1 MNKTKKI
8 KKASIL
14 GIIGN
19 IFLCI
24 IKGIIGL
31 ITNSRAMIADAFNSA
46 TDIFTSLMTFIG
58 NKIASKPRDDDHNL
72 GHGKAEY
79 IYSMLISV
87 TMIFMSITIFKDSI
101 TSLINQNT
109 YEYSIYLVYICII
122 TIIAKISLYLYTNK
136 IAKIYGNLLIKASSK
151 DHLIDS
157 IITFFNLISCLLAK
171 ANIYILDPIVG
182 IGISIWIIYTAITI
196 FKESYNVLM
205 DKSISDNTK
214 QKVIETINKHSEIK
228 KINHFNSTPIG
239 YQYQISFTIF
249 VDGNLSTYESHAIAD
264 KLEKEITNNNDDIYL
279 TVIHV
284 NPIDIDKND
293 KEIRN
298 DKIDKD
304 IKIDNS
310 KNNFKIK
317 MKIL

>member
-1 MNKTKKI
+1 MNKSKKI
-8 KKASIL
+8 KTASIL

-19 IFLCI
+19 LFLSI
-24 IKGIIGL
+24 IKGIIGYT
-31 ITNSRAMIADAFNSA
+31 TNSRAMIADAFNSA

-79 IYSMLISV
+79 IYSMIISI
-87 TMIFMSITIFKDSI
+87 TMIFMSLTIFKDSI
-101 TSLINQNT
+101 ISLINKNT

-122 TIIAKISLYLYTNK
+122 TIITKLCLYIYTSKLAKTYN
-136 IAKIYGNLLIKASSK
+136 NLLIKASSK

-157 IITFFNLISCLLAK
+157 VITSFNLISCLLAK

-182 IGISIWIIYTAITI
+182 IGISIWIIYTAIII

-205 DKSISDNTK
+205 DKSISNDTK

-284 NPIDIDKND
+284 NPIDIQKDNRT
-293 KEIRN
+293 KEKLR
-298 DKIDKD
+298 
-304 IKIDNS
+304 
-310 KNNFKIK
+310 
-317 MKIL
+317 

>member
-1 MNKTKKI
+1 MNKSKQVKI
-8 KKASIL
+8 ASIL

-19 IFLCI
+19 LFLSI
-24 IKGIIGL
+24 IKGIIGF
-31 ITNSRAMIADAFNSA
+31 ITNSRSMIADAFNSSG
-46 TDIFTSLMTFIG
+46 DIFTSLMTFIG

-87 TMIFMSITIFKDSI
+87 TMILMALIIFKDSI
-101 TSLINQNT
+101 VSLINKCT
-109 YEYSIYLVYICII
+109 YTYSAWLVIVCLI
-122 TIIAKISLYLYTNK
+122 TIVVKLSLYIYTTK
-136 IAKIYGNLLIKASSK
+136 LAKKYNNLLIKANSK

-171 ANIYILDPIVG
+171 ANIYFLDPIVG
-182 IGISIWIIYTAITI
+182 IGIAIWITYTAIII

-205 DKSISDNTK
+205 DKSISNDTK
-214 QKVIETINKHSEIK
+214 QKVLDIIKKHQEVK

-264 KLEKEITNNNDDIYL
+264 KLEKEITKNNDDIYL

-284 NPIDIDKND
+284 NPIDISKDNQI
-293 KEIRN
+293 KE
-298 DKIDKD
+298 
-304 IKIDNS
+304 S
-310 KNNFKIK
+310 KKVK
-317 MKIL
+317 

>member
-1 MNKTKKI
+1 MQKSKKI
-8 KKASIL
+8 KIASIL
-14 GIIGN
+14 GITGN
-19 IFLCI
+19 LFLSI
-24 IKGIIGL
+24 IKGIIGFL
-31 ITNSRAMIADAFNSA
+31 TNSQAMIADAFNSA

-79 IYSMLISV
+79 IYSMLISI
-87 TMIFMSITIFKDSI
+87 TMIFMAIIIFKDSI
-101 TSLINQNT
+101 TTLINKQT
-109 YEYSIYLVYICII
+109 YEYSYWLVIVCII
-122 TIIAKISLYLYTNK
+122 TIIIKISLYIYTNK
-136 IAKIYGNLLIKASSK
+136 LAKKYHNLLIKASSK

-157 IITFFNLISCLLAK
+157 IITTCNLISCLLAK
-171 ANIYILDPIVG
+171 AKIYILDPIVG

-205 DKSISDNTK
+205 DKSISNETK
-214 QKVIETINKHSEIK
+214 QKVLDTIKKHQEVK

-239 YQYQISFTIF
+239 YRYQISFTIF

-284 NPIDIDKND
+284 NPIDIN
-293 KEIRN
+293 
-298 DKIDKD
+298 KD
-304 IKIDNS
+304 NRIKG
-310 KNNFKIK
+310 K
-317 MKIL
+317 

>member
-1 MNKTKKI
+1 M
-8 KKASIL
+8 
-14 GIIGN
+14 
-19 IFLCI
+19 
-24 IKGIIGL
+24 
-31 ITNSRAMIADAFNSA
+31 
-46 TDIFTSLMTFIG
+46 SL
-58 NKIASKPRDDDHNL
+58 
-72 GHGKAEY
+72 
-79 IYSMLISV
+79 
-87 TMIFMSITIFKDSI
+87 TIFKDSI
-101 TSLINQNT
+101 ISLINKNT

-122 TIIAKISLYLYTNK
+122 TIITKLCLYIYTNK
-136 IAKIYGNLLIKASSK
+136 LAKTYNNLLIKASSK

-182 IGISIWIIYTAITI
+182 IGISIWIIYTAIII

-205 DKSISDNTK
+205 DKSISNDTK

-284 NPIDIDKND
+284 NPIDIQ
-293 KEIRN
+293 
-298 DKIDKD
+298 KD
-304 IKIDNS
+304 N
-310 KNNFKIK
+310 
-317 MKIL
+317 